1 MTVTRTSEAMS
12 IIEEIKR
19 DVRHEDDCSLE
30 MDADA
35 RCTCSY
41 RRKIAWLE
49 RLEEPTEEMKECGIQ
64 AGVDWTDNEATED
77 VSVAYIFKAMIT
89 AAEEAE

>member
-41 RRKIAWLE
+41 RRKIAALDRDEELFTIALE
-49 RLEEPTEEMKECGIQ
+49 ILDGKRSIADWREWEERVRARTEE
-64 AGVDWTDNEATED
+64 DLP
-77 VSVAYIFKAMIT
+77 
-89 AAEEAE
+89 